1 MKITNISELD
11 EAVCLLNRRYLTEK
25 FNFYNDK
32 LDKILI
38 EIKSFLTL
46 YFSLLLLIYSDF
58 FMSFFELQIILTAIS
73 LIILFFI
80 ISWCEYNYKF
90 YQNKKNV
97 LYYNIKFNN
106 YNKIY
111 EELFFENKFNLI
123 NLEEFFPYV
132 TLIIFS
138 IINLIFYSY
147 LCFFI
152 CNSSL
157 ILFFNII
164 LKNFLYYYY
173 TIISFSI
180 IFYLIL
186 IFIFSRIVVDNN
198 FRRIFLFFI
207 FPISIVM
214 IVGYAIFYFY
224 QSAWYLR
231 INLENGHILLYR
243 EISHDIDKKFD
254 RSIATIKIILDEKN
268 TENYTQDD
276 FVKTVMHAAKEYKEK
291 YNCDITR
298 VYIMCY
304 NIEESNNKFF
314 ACATYIPDKKGL
326 NGKKNSPVWLN
337 LLSVEKGYSL
347 AELEYLKNYDINRSK
362 DNKLLSTNT
371 IEKQYKTFFSP
382 SFLNNEPRVVIVEN
396 FD

>member
-1 MKITNISELD
+1 MKIKNISELD

-123 NLEEFFPYV
+123 NLEKFFPYV

-207 FPISIVM
+207 FPI
-214 IVGYAIFYFY
+214 F
-224 QSAWYLR
+224 
-231 INLENGHILLYR
+231 
-243 EISHDIDKKFD
+243 
-254 RSIATIKIILDEKN
+254 
-268 TENYTQDD
+268 
-276 FVKTVMHAAKEYKEK
+276 
-291 YNCDITR
+291 
-298 VYIMCY
+298 
-304 NIEESNNKFF
+304 
-314 ACATYIPDKKGL
+314 
-326 NGKKNSPVWLN
+326 
-337 LLSVEKGYSL
+337 
-347 AELEYLKNYDINRSK
+347 
-362 DNKLLSTNT
+362 
-371 IEKQYKTFFSP
+371 
-382 SFLNNEPRVVIVEN
+382 
-396 FD
+396 